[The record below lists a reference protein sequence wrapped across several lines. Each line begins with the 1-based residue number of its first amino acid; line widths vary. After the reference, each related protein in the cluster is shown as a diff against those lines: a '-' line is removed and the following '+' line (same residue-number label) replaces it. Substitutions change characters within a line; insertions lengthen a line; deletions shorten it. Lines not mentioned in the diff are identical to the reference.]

1 MVRCAAALLPLVLA
15 ALLSTAAA
23 QAQALPAP
31 AAARDPANVFH
42 WDTLSLGQA
51 PAAAAASKPEVRL
64 VLVFI
69 CWDCWEPKHGALAES
84 SALPLAYDVLY
95 VRYAGK
101 LPSQE
106 LLACVLCSCP

>member
-15 ALLSTAAA
+15 VLLSAAAA
-23 QAQALPAP
+23 QAQAVPAP

-64 VLVFI
+64 VLVFSSGS
-69 CWDCWEPKHGALAES
+69 ESKHGALAGS
-84 SALPLAYDVLY
+84 SALPLVCCQFAWNS
-95 VRYAGK
+95 
-101 LPSQE
+101 PCQE
-106 LLACVLCSCP
+106 LLACVLYSCP